1 MNLKDT
7 PKMSEPNL
15 VTHGKWERERKGRS
29 QRWIHVSDLGD
40 WRIIIPLKTDLDIK
54 KESGF

>member
-1 MNLKDT
+1 
-7 PKMSEPNL
+7 MSEPNL

-54 KESGF
+54 KESGV